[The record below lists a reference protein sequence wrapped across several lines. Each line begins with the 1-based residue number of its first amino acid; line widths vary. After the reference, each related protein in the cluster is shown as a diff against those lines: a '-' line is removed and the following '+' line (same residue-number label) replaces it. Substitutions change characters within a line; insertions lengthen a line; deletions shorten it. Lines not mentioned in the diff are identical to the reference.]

1 MKKLSNNQNL
11 RETIMSIITF
21 LFIWWVI
28 GIILIPLSEWK
39 LNDWKKPST
48 LKTPGDWLY
57 AMLVSFGSWITI
69 IYVLFHYQRYN

>member
-1 MKKLSNNQNL
+1 
-11 RETIMSIITF
+11 MSILTF

-48 LKTPGDWLY
+48 LKTPGDWLCL
-57 AMLVSFGSWITI
+57 AGI
-69 IYVLFHYQRYN
+69 IRLLDYYSLRPISLSKV